1 MKEIIEAE
9 TITRTTD
16 DWLDLLNQAKV
27 PCGKVRTVKEAL
39 ELEQTKAREMV
50 VEMEDQLHGK
60 KKLLGIP
67 TKLSATPGE
76 IRRMPPLLGEHTE
89 EILSN
94 LGYSKTQI
102 DALEEK
108 RIVKR

>member
-1 MKEIIEAE
+1 
-9 TITRTTD
+9 
-16 DWLDLLNQAKV
+16 
-27 PCGKVRTVKEAL
+27 
-39 ELEQTKAREMV
+39 MV
-50 VEMEDQLHGK
+50 LEMEDQLHGK

-67 TKLSATPGE
+67 TKLSDTPGE

-89 EILSN
+89 EVLLD
-94 LGYSKTQI
+94 LGYSKAQI